1 MEKTAAVKES
11 EPELFVFPPPPSKD
25 AIEWEGAPLGLS
37 NSITRTKTRTQV
49 HDKTLDK
56 DPAKRDRL
64 IRTAQEFARSQP
76 PGKTFEHEVIIHGI
90 KVKAVTNSNH
100 LIDFWLDNWYSVE
113 EWKKHTGQEV
123 MGEPRIM
130 VYALTG
136 VGAEPEAAYYS
147 RQKNTIVFFNTA
159 YYGQLKS
166 WVLGA
171 VGRILAEEFGIHS
184 VHGACVAAHG
194 KGILYIAPT
203 GTGKSTS
210 SYGLMELKDSR
221 FHSDDWVYIRYVY
234 QTKSG
239 QEVGPA
245 QIISSK
251 GEKVEGFLV
260 YQWLEKNS
268 DDKNAKFWG
277 WDLESNKVE
286 GTVGELDLSQGIKA
300 YAYISEKRFY
310 LRTNLVE
317 SFSRTAYPLLSSKLE
332 NVPEVTEEFL
342 KKNQSLL
349 DTILTELRENED
361 PKAVSCFKAQSDQQ
375 IQKMIARLYAFD
387 NSRAMLNIVDLF
399 GKEKVFLNP
408 LEPLKLSC
416 VFLLRRDIGDDKVLD
431 HLPLD
436 QFMEKLLKGLTPDG
450 KMEVAYNAY
459 RAVDDQEER
468 QFLNRVE
475 EECKSNPD
483 KSFYQIYAD
492 KKDKPYTLYQEF
504 ELFRMMWKAV
514 RTYTMNTILTQ
525 DPKVKNKRE
534 AVLRTIKLISQVAK
548 IEQEIHL
555 DLQNYNQF
563 LK

>member
-11 EPELFVFPPPPSKD
+11 EPELFIFPSPPAKD

-37 NSITRTKTRTQV
+37 NTITRTKTRTQV

-56 DPAKRDRL
+56 DPVKRDRL
-64 IRTAQEFARSQP
+64 IRTAQDFARSQP
-76 PGKTFEHEVIIHGI
+76 PGKIFEHEVIIHGI
-90 KVKAVTNSNH
+90 KVKAIINSNH
-100 LIDFWLDNWYSVE
+100 LIDFWVDNWYSIE
-113 EWKKHTGQEV
+113 EWKKHTGQELG
-123 MGEPRIM
+123 GEARIL
-130 VYALTG
+130 VYALIG
-136 VGAEPEAAYYS
+136 LQAEPEAAYYS
-147 RQKNTIVFFNTA
+147 RQKNTIVFFNTS

-184 VHGACVAAHG
+184 VHGACISAHG

-221 FHSDDWVYIRYVY
+221 FHSDDWVYLRYVY
-234 QTKSG
+234 KTKSG
-239 QEVGPA
+239 KQVGPA

-251 GEKVEGFLV
+251 GEKIEGFLV
-260 YQWLEKNS
+260 YSWLEKNS
-268 DDKNAKFWG
+268 DDKSARFWG

-286 GTVGELDLSQGIKA
+286 GTVEELDFSHPFQA

-310 LRTNLVE
+310 LRSNLVE
-317 SFSRTAYPLLSSKLE
+317 SFSQIAYPLLSSKLE

-342 KKNQSLL
+342 KRNQALL
-349 DTILTELRENED
+349 DTILEELRENED
-361 PKAVSCFKAQSDQQ
+361 PKTISCFKAQSDKQ

-387 NSRAMLNIVDLF
+387 NSRAMLNIVELF
-399 GKEKVFLNP
+399 GREKVFINP

-416 VFLLRRDIGDDKVLD
+416 VFLLRRDRQDDKVLD
-431 HLPLD
+431 HLKLD
-436 QFMEKLLKGLTPDG
+436 DFMEKLLKGLTPDG

-483 KSFYQIYAD
+483 KNFYQIYAA

-504 ELFRMMWKAV
+504 ELFRMLYLSVK
-514 RTYTMNTILTQ
+514 TYTMNTILTK

-548 IEQEIHL
+548 KEPEVHL
-555 DLQNYNQF
+555 DLENYNQF